1 MLALTTTAN
10 ADILCLTEV
19 SEPEP
24 MATEAVVRMT
34 ATSLN
39 RGEIARCVSGPAGA
53 RPGWD
58 VVGIVERAPKRGDGP
73 PVGSTVVGYVD
84 SGAWAEL
91 VAVPADRLAV
101 VPEGV
106 STGEAACLPVA
117 GITAFRTLAMAGFP
131 VGKSVLVTGASGGVG
146 HLAVQVARCAQMTVT
161 GLIRNPESDAV
172 TAGACHHVIRHIAE
186 AQGPYDHILDGVG
199 GSVLSGCLD
208 VVGPHGVVVSYASTL
223 MDPATL
229 GPRWFGAHLGA
240 TLRSF
245 LIFDEMRFT
254 QSAAADLTALCAL
267 IAAGKLKPHVDVDAD
282 WSRAGEL
289 ARDLL
294 ERRVNGKVV
303 LTIGSR

>member
-1 MLALTTTAN
+1 MLALTTTGD
-10 ADILCLTEV
+10 ADILGLTEIPA
-19 SEPEP
+19 PEP
-24 MATEAVVRMT
+24 ASNEAVVRMT

-39 RGEIARCVSGPAGA
+39 RGEIARCLSGPAGA

-58 VVGIVERAPKRGDGP
+58 VVGIVERAPERGGGP
-73 PVGSTVVGYVD
+73 PVGSTVVAFVD

-106 STGEAACLPVA
+106 TPAQAACLPVA
-117 GITAFRTLAMAGFP
+117 GITAFRTLALGGFP

-172 TAGACHHVIRHIAE
+172 TVGACDHVIRDIRE
-186 AQGPYDHILDGVG
+186 AHDQYDHILDGVG
-199 GSVLSGCLD
+199 GAVLSGCLE
-208 VVGPHGVVVSYASTL
+208 VVAAHGMVVSYASTL

-245 LIFDEMRFT
+245 LIFDELRFT

-267 IAAGKLKPHVDVDAD
+267 IAAGRLKPHVDVEAD
-282 WSRAGEL
+282 WSRAGQL

-294 ERRVNGKVV
+294 ERRVTGKVV
-303 LTIGSR
+303 LTIGGR